1 MVRQNLYPSQQPL
14 ILTALLISFEDRE
27 PYNLLPH
34 IPVRSIVDINVLTL
48 YHQRKIESLT
58 MTIHMPKPCED
69 PGSYETSRDCSQYL
83 TPWQKLSSNPL
94 ALIAVLTLGPAA
106 GCLVL
111 GFIITILYW
120 KLKEYRASGGRW
132 RRGRLWW

>member
-1 MVRQNLYPSQQPL
+1 
-14 ILTALLISFEDRE
+14 
-27 PYNLLPH
+27 
-34 IPVRSIVDINVLTL
+34 
-48 YHQRKIESLT
+48 

-69 PGSYETSRDCSQYL
+69 PGSYETSKDCSQYL

-94 ALIAVLTLGPAA
+94 ALIAALTLGPAA

-111 GFIITILYW
+111 GFVITILYW
-120 KLKEYRASGGRW
+120 KLKEYRASGGGW